1 MKLGLGNIKLNMN
14 GLTRWDMYAL
24 KAAQLLYGAL
34 YSAALGSEI
43 DLDYLVPVCFGAVF
57 YVNFGCD
64 DIAAFIC
71 GKFKA

>member
-1 MKLGLGNIKLNMN
+1 
-14 GLTRWDMYAL
+14 MYAL

-57 YVNFGCD
+57 YVNLGCD